1 VIRIAFAVFIGT
13 FLVGGNAIAACLP
26 NSPANSPN
34 KTRTTKARTPSDYC
48 IDLNAVPQIS
58 ANIVATEPAP
68 AVKPP
73 TYSVPTTGP
82 YEGPTLG
89 MAKPD
94 PAMKL
99 PAPTIGY
106 HWQLQ

>member
-1 VIRIAFAVFIGT
+1 VTRIAFAVFIGT
-13 FLVGGNAIAACLP
+13 FLIGGNAIAACVANP
-26 NSPANSPN
+26 PANSQTN
-34 KTRTTKARTPSDYC
+34 KARTTKARTPSDYC
-48 IDLNAVPQIS
+48 VDLNTVPQIS

-68 AVKPP
+68 AIKPP

-94 PAMKL
+94 PGVK
-99 PAPTIGY
+99 PTPTIGY

>member
-1 VIRIAFAVFIGT
+1 MIRIAFAVFIGT

-73 TYSVPTTGP
+73 SYTAPTTAP

-94 PAMKL
+94 PGVK
-99 PAPTIGY
+99 PTPTIGY